1 MKLIRKKGSITKRVS
16 ENKSIEPRQSP
27 WKVLLVDDEEDIHNI
42 TELNLKGFQ
51 YAGRE
56 LSLIKA
62 YSANE
67 ARSILEKEDD
77 IAVALIDVVM
87 ESDEAGLELVKYIR
101 NDLDYQLI
109 RLFIRTGQPGMA
121 PERFVIDHYDID
133 GYSEK
138 TELTAMRL
146 YTTVRSALKAYR
158 DIKTIDMNREGL
170 AYVLEAT
177 DELYTTEIESI
188 GKFFQGVL
196 TQIIGIFH
204 LGESGL
210 LSTVGGMITTIEGG
224 NVSIQARTGEF
235 AANEQNRDRIQ
246 KINKICCSWLLH
258 HTELTGLRKDSMVI
272 PLEIESSPIGFVY
285 LENTL
290 GLTADERDIIR
301 VMVNQS
307 VSALD
312 NLRLHMELSNSYD
325 RAIDTLALV
334 AEFKD
339 SNTGEHINRL
349 AHYTE
354 VLADEMGLAAD
365 EIEELSKASRL
376 HDVGKVGIPD
386 SILKKDG
393 KLSPEEFEVIK
404 THAVIGDSILA
415 QNEWLTLAREIAYT
429 HHERWDGSGYPNGL
443 AGEDIPLTTRI
454 VSVVDVFDAL
464 INARPYKP
472 AWEVSKA
479 LSYLEDEKGKS
490 FDADVVDAFLKVY
503 SQGLI
508 KPVSI

>member
-1 MKLIRKKGSITKRVS
+1 MKLIRKKGSVKKRVS
-16 ENKSIEPRQSP
+16 GDKGSEPRQPP
-27 WKVLLVDDEEDIHNI
+27 WKLLLVDDEDDIHRI

-51 YAGRE
+51 YAGRG

-62 YSANE
+62 HSASE
-67 ARSILEKEDD
+67 ARSILKNEDD

-87 ESDEAGLELVKYIR
+87 ENDEAGLELVKYIR
-101 NDLDYQLI
+101 DDLDYQLI

-138 TELTAMRL
+138 TELTAQRL
-146 YTTVRSALKAYR
+146 YTMVRSALKSYR

-177 DELYTTEIESI
+177 DELYTTEIQSL

-196 TQIIGIFH
+196 TQIIGLFH
-204 LGESGL
+204 LGESGM
-210 LSTVGGMITTIEGG
+210 LSTVGGMITTIEGES
-224 NVSIQARTGEF
+224 VSIQARTGEF
-235 AANEQNRDRIQ
+235 AATDLNQDRIRN
-246 KINKICCSWLLH
+246 INEVCCSWLLH
-258 HTELTGLRKDSMVI
+258 DTELTGLRKDSMVM

-285 LENTL
+285 LENTQS
-290 GLTADERDIIR
+290 LTADERGIIR

-312 NLRLHMELSNSYD
+312 NLRLHIELSNSYD

-339 SNTGEHINRL
+339 ASTGEHINRL
-349 AHYTE
+349 SHYTE
-354 VLADEMGLAAD
+354 LLAEEMGLPAD

-393 KLSPEEFEVIK
+393 KLTVEEFEVIK
-404 THAVIGDSILA
+404 THTVVGDSILA
-415 QNEWLTLAREIAYT
+415 QNEWLTLAREVAYT

-443 AGEDIPLTTRI
+443 AGEDIPLTSRI

-472 AWEVSKA
+472 AWEMSKVLA
-479 LSYLEDEKGKS
+479 YLEDEKGKS
-490 FDADVVDAFLKVY
+490 FDADVVDAFLRVCAR
-503 SQGLI
+503 GLI
-508 KPVSI
+508 KPISI

>member
-1 MKLIRKKGSITKRVS
+1 MKLIRKKGSVKKRVS
-16 ENKSIEPRQSP
+16 GDKGSEPRQPP
-27 WKVLLVDDEEDIHNI
+27 WKLLLVDDEDDIHCI

-51 YAGRE
+51 YAGRG

-62 YSANE
+62 HCASE
-67 ARSILEKEDD
+67 ARSILKNEDD

-87 ESDEAGLELVKYIR
+87 ENDEAGLELVKYIR
-101 NDLDYQLI
+101 DDLDYQLI

-138 TELTAMRL
+138 TELTAQRL
-146 YTTVRSALKAYR
+146 YTMVRSALKSYH

-177 DELYTTEIESI
+177 DELYTTEIQSL

-196 TQIIGIFH
+196 TQIIGLFH
-204 LGESGL
+204 LGESGM
-210 LSTVGGMITTIEGG
+210 LSTVGGMITTIDGES
-224 NVSIQARTGEF
+224 VSIQARTGEF
-235 AANEQNRDRIQ
+235 AATDLNQERIQ
-246 KINKICCSWLLH
+246 NINEVCCNWLLH
-258 HTELTGLRKDSMVI
+258 DTELTGLRKDSMVM

-285 LENTL
+285 LENTQS
-290 GLTADERDIIR
+290 LTADERGIIR

-312 NLRLHMELSNSYD
+312 NLRLHIELSNSYD

-339 SNTGEHINRL
+339 ASTGEHINRL

-354 VLADEMGLAAD
+354 LLAEEMGLPAD
-365 EIEELSKASRL
+365 DIEELSKASRL

-393 KLSPEEFEVIK
+393 KLTVEEFEVIK
-404 THAVIGDSILA
+404 THTVIGDSILA
-415 QNEWLTLAREIAYT
+415 QNEWLTLAREVAYT

-443 AGEDIPLTTRI
+443 AGEDIPLTSRI

-472 AWEVSKA
+472 AWEMIKVLA
-479 LSYLEDEKGKS
+479 YLEDEKGKS
-490 FDADVVDAFLKVY
+490 FDADVVDAFLRVCAR
-503 SQGLI
+503 GLI
-508 KPVSI
+508 KPISI